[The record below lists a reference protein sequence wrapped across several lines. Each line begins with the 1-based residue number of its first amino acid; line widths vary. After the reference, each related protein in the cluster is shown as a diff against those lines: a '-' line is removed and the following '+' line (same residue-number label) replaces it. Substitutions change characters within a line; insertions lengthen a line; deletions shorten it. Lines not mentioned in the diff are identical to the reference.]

1 MASSMQ
7 DRFQHALS
15 ALQKGKTDTA
25 ERLFRQVLQSQPKHV
40 GALNLLSIL
49 LTQLG
54 RFEEAETYARRAL
67 GENASSDA
75 THYNYGVILK
85 AMRRPAEALECFGQ
99 ALRINPTVAE
109 TWNNRGATFNDLK
122 RYREAIADFDRAI
135 AINSNYAD
143 AFLNKGNALADLKNY
158 AQSLAA
164 YEKALTLKPGLPD
177 AWVGRGKAL
186 AGLEQFDGA
195 LAAYDRAL
203 SIAPELAGAWLERG
217 NLLAKRGESEGA
229 FAAYDRA
236 LRAKPDLAEA
246 WNGRGNVFCR
256 LEQPDDASAAY
267 DRALELK
274 PDLAEAWVGRGN
286 IRAERKQ
293 YESALEAYAK
303 ALAAKPDLVEALLGR
318 GKVFTALKDYDK
330 ALLAYDNALVLNPES
345 TEALVACGD
354 ICTALLRY
362 DHAYAAYNRA
372 LGIRPDLGE
381 FGGYRLLAKLYLC
394 EWSDLDDD
402 ISHFLTAIRSGE
414 PTGSPLLLLAVR
426 SSHADQLR
434 AAKSYISRLPSFP
447 ALWSDKIYTHDRIR
461 LAYLSSDFRDHP
473 VTQLIAG
480 LFEEHD
486 KSLFEVTAIS
496 YAAEESVSEGVD
508 RIRSACDR
516 FIDVRLSTD
525 EQVADMIQQLEID
538 IAIDLNGIT
547 RNSRPNILSR
557 RPAPVQVN
565 YLGYAGTMGAEYID
579 YLIADSMVVP
589 RDQFAFFSEKVVWL
603 PDSFMVNDSRRRV
616 AEATP
621 TRSECALPEKAFV
634 FCCFNNAFKIAP
646 DIFKI
651 WMRLLKATPNSV
663 LWLSETGAAALA
675 NLRREVESNG
685 VSPDR
690 LIVATRVPSVADHLA
705 RLRQADLFLDTLPYN
720 AHTTAAD
727 ALWVGVPVLTCPGEA
742 FAGRVAA
749 SLNRAIGLS
758 ELIVP
763 SLEEYEKLALALAR
777 DPARISALKVKLA
790 HHRRTYPL
798 FDTNRFARNIEA
810 AYRTMWERY
819 QHGER
824 PQSFAVELDS
834 ELDPSSGVLPNSL
847 E

>member
-1 MASSMQ
+1 MASSVQ

-15 ALQKGKTDTA
+15 AMQKGKSDTA
-25 ERLFRQVLQSQPKHV
+25 ERLFRQVLQLQPKHV
-40 GALNLLSIL
+40 GALNLLSIV

-54 RFEEAETYARRAL
+54 RFEEAETYVRRAL
-67 GENASSDA
+67 NENASSDV
-75 THYNYGVILK
+75 TYFNFGVILK

-109 TWNNRGATFNDLK
+109 TWNNRGTAFNDLR
-122 RYREAIADFDRAI
+122 RYGEAIADFDRAI
-135 AINSNYAD
+135 AINPNYAD

-164 YEKALTLKPGLPD
+164 YEKALALKPGVPD
-177 AWVGRGKAL
+177 AWLGRGKAL
-186 AGLEQFDGA
+186 AGLEQFDEA
-195 LAAYDRAL
+195 LAAHDRAL
-203 SIAPELAGAWLERG
+203 SLAPELAGAWLERG

-236 LRAKPDLAEA
+236 LRLRPDLAEA
-246 WNGRGNVFCR
+246 WNGRGNVYCR
-256 LEQPDDASAAY
+256 LEQPDEALAAY
-267 DRALELK
+267 DNALELK
-274 PDLAEAWVGRGN
+274 PDLAEAWLGRGN
-286 IRAERKQ
+286 VRAERKQ

-303 ALAAKPDLVEALLGR
+303 ALAIKPDLVEALLGR
-318 GKVFTALKDYDK
+318 GKVFIALLQYDN
-330 ALLAYDNALVLNPES
+330 ALLAYDNALALNPGS
-345 TEALVACGD
+345 IEALVACGD
-354 ICTALLRY
+354 ICAALMRY
-362 DHAYAAYNRA
+362 DDAYAAYTRA
-372 LGIRPDLGE
+372 LGIRSNLGE
-381 FGGYRLLAKLYLC
+381 FGGRLLLAKLYLC

-402 ISHFLTAIRSGE
+402 VSHFLTAIRSGE

-426 SSHADQLR
+426 STQADQLQ
-434 AAKSYISRLPSFP
+434 AARSYIGRLPSFP
-447 ALWSDKIYTHDRIR
+447 ALWSGKVYTHDRIR

-473 VTQLIAG
+473 VTELIAG

-496 YAAEESVSEGVD
+496 YAAEESASEGLG
-508 RIRSACDR
+508 RIRAACER

-525 EQVADMIQQLEID
+525 EQVADMIQKLEID

-565 YLGYAGTMGAEYID
+565 YLGYAGTMGAHYID
-579 YLIADSMVVP
+579 YIIADSMVVP
-589 RDQFAFFSEKVVWL
+589 RDQFEFFSEKVVWL

-621 TRSECALPEKAFV
+621 TRSECALPEDAFV

-646 DIFKI
+646 DIFEI
-651 WMRLLKATPNSV
+651 WMRILKATPNSV
-663 LWLSETGAAALA
+663 LWLSEAGLTAVA
-675 NLRREVESNG
+675 NLRREAESNG

-690 LIVATRVPSVADHLA
+690 LIFATRVPSVADHLA

-727 ALWVGVPVLTCPGEA
+727 ALWVGVPVLTHPGA
-742 FAGRVAA
+742 TFAARVAA

-763 SLEEYEKLALALAR
+763 SLEEYETLALSLAR
-777 DPARISALKVKLA
+777 DPARISALKAKLA
-790 HHRRTYPL
+790 RHRRTYPL
-798 FDTNRFARNIEA
+798 FDTKRFARNIES

-819 QHGER
+819 RQGE
-824 PQSFAVELDS
+824 PPESFAVDS
-834 ELDPSSGVLPNSL
+834 LMESSSPSV
-847 E
+847 